1 MFMSV
6 KDMKRLM
13 SAAAMSEKEIQD
25 FLSSPRIARLA
36 TIQNGKPHIVPVWY
50 FYDGKNIIFSTPKGT
65 KKVKNLQSNPNVS
78 IIIDIVDGKSEDIS
92 YATKA
97 KAVII
102 EGVAELRED
111 IDNSFIKKTYERYV
125 GKNGLNDPMV
135 QFSVNLPR
143 YMVIIRPTRIISWDF
158 TRDQSK
164 VQSD

>member
-158 TRDQSK
+158 TRGQTK